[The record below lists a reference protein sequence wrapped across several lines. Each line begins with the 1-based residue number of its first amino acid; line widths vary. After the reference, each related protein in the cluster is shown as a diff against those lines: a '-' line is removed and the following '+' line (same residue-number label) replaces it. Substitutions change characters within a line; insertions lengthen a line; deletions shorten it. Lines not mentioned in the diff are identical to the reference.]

1 MSSKETALMST
12 PDPNPMISPIHR
24 RLKRNLSAINA
35 PITNEE
41 AANAPQANE
50 RHTTL
55 PTPRSSAHVSPLRV
69 HKASAFSATERHP
82 RSPHWQICAPQDH

>member
-1 MSSKETALMST
+1 MSSNEIALIST

-24 RLKRNLSAINA
+24 RLIRNLSAINA

-50 RHTTL
+50 
-55 PTPRSSAHVSPLRV
+55 PP
-69 HKASAFSATERHP
+69 
-82 RSPHWQICAPQDH
+82 